1 MQRRQLPH
9 PAYEA
14 IEMLVAATAK
24 FKTQKIAYPA
34 PKPLN

>member
-24 FKTQKIAYPA
+24 FKTQKMAYPA
-34 PKPLN
+34 PEPLN